1 MKTDFK
7 ITMPIRKSDRE
18 DGWYVTG
25 VAAGTEV
32 DSEGWRLTERCIGR
46 MAEQA
51 ESKSVYARDWHEKN
65 SIMSDMGTVQ
75 KSWVT
80 PSFELGVEVELDQ
93 DHPKAQWLW
102 KKLGEGKQFGMS
114 VLGDVP
120 DTGYS
125 IEKSSGERIVVID
138 DVEWEEVSFTT
149 KPIYTPSFGTVLRKA
164 IDEAE
169 AKSVPTGD
177 NTSVDDVTPV
187 TTGEETTE
195 TPVEVAVAPTE
206 AQEQEV
212 TTVEKAVSTTTTRD
226 AKGLAKL
233 VKQYHEMG
241 TLLVDLGIDVN
252 EPAPAQ
258 EAEASTDTT
267 VVEKSTDESKDDSE
281 LLTLVKSV
289 VETLTAQK
297 AEIESLKE
305 RIPETSAPGIT
316 VRKSEAEEAIETWNT
331 LRQENPREALRLAL
345 AASPRAATR

>member
-7 ITMPIRKSDRE
+7 ITMPIRKSDR
-18 DGWYVTG
+18 DGGWYVTG

-46 MAEQA
+46 MVDQA
-51 ESKSVYARDWHEKN
+51 QGGSVYARDWHENN

-75 KSWVT
+75 KAWVT

-93 DHPKAQWLW
+93 DHPKSQWLW
-102 KKLGEGKQFGMS
+102 KQLGKGKQFGMS
-114 VLGDVP
+114 VMGDVP

-125 IEKSSGERIVVID
+125 IEKSNGERVVVID

-169 AKSVPTGD
+169 AKSVSTGD
-177 NTSVDDVTPV
+177 STSMDVTPV
-187 TTGEETTE
+187 TTDEQTTE
-195 TPVEVAVAPTE
+195 TPAEVAAAPAE
-206 AQEQEV
+206 AQEQTV
-212 TTVEKAVSTTTTRD
+212 TTVEKAVSTETARD

-252 EPAPAQ
+252 EPATAE
-258 EAEASTDTT
+258 EAPSTDTT
-267 VVEKSTDESKDDSE
+267 VVEKSVDEASSE
-281 LLTLVKSV
+281 LLTLVKSL
-289 VETLTAQK
+289 VEANAGMK
-297 AEIESLKE
+297 AELESLKE
-305 RIPETSAPGIT
+305 RIPETQVPGVAI
-316 VRKSEAEEAIETWNT
+316 RKSEAEEAIETWNT
-331 LRQENPREALRLAL
+331 LRRDNPKEALRLAL
-345 AASPRAATR
+345 AATPRAATR

>member
-7 ITMPIRKSDRE
+7 ITMPIQKSDRE

-80 PSFELGVEVELDQ
+80 PSFELGVEVELDR

-114 VLGDVP
+114 VMGDVP

-125 IEKSSGERIVVID
+125 IEKSNGERVVVID

-169 AKSVPTGD
+169 AKSVPAGD

-195 TPVEVAVAPTE
+195 TTPAEVAVAPTE
-206 AQEQEV
+206 AQEPEV
-212 TTVEKAVSTTTTRD
+212 TTVEKAVSTDTARD
-226 AKGLAKL
+226 AKGLARL

-241 TLLVDLGIDVN
+241 TLLVDLGIDVSAP
-252 EPAPAQ
+252 EPAQ
-258 EAEASTDTT
+258 EAAPDAT
-267 VVEKSTDESKDDSE
+267 VVEKSTDESKDESE
-281 LLTLVKSV
+281 LLTLVKSM
-289 VETLTAQK
+289 VETQVTLK

-305 RIPETSAPGIT
+305 RIPEHSAPGVT
-316 VRKSEAEEAIETWNT
+316 VRKSEQEEAAEAWAQ
-331 LRQENPREALRLAL
+331 LRANDPRTALNLAL
-345 AASPRAATR
+345 QAQRQQRQAR